1 MRILG
6 PVLTAHY
13 LAAFTALGLPIFM
26 PRVLAE
32 LAPGAPDWL
41 VGVLY
46 VLPTVCTALTATAWG
61 RFADRYGRKLSLMR
75 AQVGLAIGFALAG
88 LAPNLWVFALGLIV
102 QGSCGGSMAAA
113 NAYLSTQSQGAAL
126 SRSLDWTQF
135 SARLAMVSAPPL
147 LGLMTGAGQ
156 TLQLYLYLAGLPL
169 LALAITA
176 RLPTDTVVAR
186 PKPAQAAGTALA
198 AASPHDHRRE
208 LFGLFGVQF
217 LFCFAMV
224 VTFPYFVS
232 YSEHLGVGSDS
243 LAGLLYSLPHLV
255 YLLAMP
261 WLRARKTAS
270 QRRLFAGLSLLAL
283 ACAAHGLL
291 RDPHWLAPV
300 RVVYGAGML
309 LSFSGIN
316 RVLSECVGSGGA
328 AGRLFGGF
336 DACGKWAGA
345 LAGVCAG
352 FLVHRYGVVA
362 PFFIAAVVSAI
373 ALVVALFT
381 FRPFP
386 QRQSHV
392 ATNDA

>member
-1 MRILG
+1 MMRILG

-46 VLPTVCTALTATAWG
+46 VLPTICTALTASRWG

-75 AQVGLAIGFALAG
+75 AQVGLAIGFVLAG
-88 LAPNLWVFALGLIV
+88 LAPNLWVFVLGLIV
-102 QGSCGGSMAAA
+102 QGTCGGSMAAA

-156 TLQLYLYLAGLPL
+156 TLQLYLYLAALPV
-169 LALAITA
+169 LALAITWW
-176 RLPTDTVVAR
+176 LPTDTIAA
-186 PKPAQAAGTALA
+186 KPGAGPAPGTAVA
-198 AASPHDHRRE
+198 PADNRRE

-224 VTFPYFVS
+224 VTFPYFIS
-232 YSEHLGVGSDS
+232 YSEQLGVGSDS
-243 LAGLLYSLPHLV
+243 MAGLLYSLPHLV
-255 YLLAMP
+255 YLVAMP
-261 WLRARKTAS
+261 WLRARQTAS
-270 QRRLFAGLSLLAL
+270 QRRLFGGLFLLAL
-283 ACAAHGLL
+283 ACALHGLL
-291 RDPHWLAPV
+291 RSAEWLAPV
-300 RVVYGAGML
+300 RVLYGAGML

-316 RVLSECVGSGGA
+316 RALSECASGRA
-328 AGRLFGGF
+328 AGRLFGSF

-352 FLVHRYGVVA
+352 ALVHRYGVA
-362 PFFIAAVVSAI
+362 MPFFVAAAVSAL
-373 ALVVALFT
+373 ALSLAAYT
-381 FRPFP
+381 FRSIP
-386 QRQSHV
+386 QRQRYV

>member
-1 MRILG
+1 MMRILG

-46 VLPTVCTALTATAWG
+46 VLPTICTALTASAWG
-61 RFADRYGRKLSLMR
+61 RFSDAYGRKLSLMR
-75 AQVGLAIGFALAG
+75 AQAGLVIGFVLAG
-88 LAPNLWVFALGLIV
+88 TAPNLAVFVLGLIV
-102 QGSCGGSMAAA
+102 QGACGGSMAAA

-147 LGLMTGAGQ
+147 LGLVTGVGQ
-156 TLQLYLYLAGLPL
+156 TLQLYLYLAALPA
-169 LALAITA
+169 LALAITWW
-176 RLPTDTVVAR
+176 LPTDSIA
-186 PKPAQAAGTALA
+186 PKPKASAGQGPVAFA
-198 AASPHDHRRE
+198 DDRRE
-208 LFGLFGVQF
+208 LFGLYGVQF

-224 VTFPYFVS
+224 VTFPYFIP
-232 YSEHLGVGSDS
+232 YSERLGVGNDS
-243 LAGLLYSLPHLV
+243 MAGLLYSLPHLV

-261 WLRARKTAS
+261 WLRSRQTPS
-270 QRRLFAGLSLLAL
+270 QRRLFGGLFLLAL
-283 ACAAHGLL
+283 ACAAHGAL
-291 RDPHWLAPV
+291 HSAAWLAPV
-300 RVVYGAGML
+300 RLLYGAGML
-309 LSFSGIN
+309 LAFSGIN
-316 RVLSECVGSGGA
+316 RALSECASGRP
-328 AGRLFGGF
+328 AGRLFGTF

-352 FLVHRYGVVA
+352 ALVHRYGLSM
-362 PFFIAAVVSAI
+362 PFFVAAAVSAL
-373 ALVVALFT
+373 ALSLAVYT
-381 FRPFP
+381 FRFQT
-386 QRQSHV
+386 QRQRHV